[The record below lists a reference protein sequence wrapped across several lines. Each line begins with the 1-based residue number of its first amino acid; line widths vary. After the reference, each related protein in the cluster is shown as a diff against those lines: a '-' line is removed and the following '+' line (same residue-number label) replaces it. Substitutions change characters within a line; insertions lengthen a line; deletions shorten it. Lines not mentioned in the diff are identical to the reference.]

1 MNLLT
6 KAYIFN
12 FLTIDDKI
20 QNFENFKLQNN
31 FQTFKFLIEFL
42 KFVNINIYKSNCDYT
57 FLIIFISINLLLNF
71 QVFLVHL

>member
-1 MNLLT
+1 MKSYKISLMNLLT

-31 FQTFKFLIEFL
+31 FQVFDRIFKIC
-42 KFVNINIYKSNCDYT
+42 KYKY
-57 FLIIFISINLLLNF
+57 L
-71 QVFLVHL
+71 